1 MHKNYETKA
10 LLRFGLVLLLT
21 IIGYSSIGQSLV
33 INEIMADPPSN
44 NGNEMP
50 GDTNGDG
57 TRSASEDEFIEFVN
71 ISQNALDIS
80 GWQLLDT
87 NSVVTLRHVFPSNT
101 VVPAGAALVLFGGG
115 KPTGDFGGSIVQTAS
130 TGSLNITNSNE
141 ELRLVDLNND
151 TVLVAGIGN
160 TVTQMSWSREPEL
173 TGEFAGH
180 AEVLTS
186 EGLLFSPGTKADGTP
201 FSFGKLLINEI
212 HADPASGIAG
222 DANGD
227 GARSASEDEFIEFLN
242 IGNSPLD
249 VSGWQVLDT
258 NSQVLV
264 RHIFPANSVIPT
276 GGAMVLFGGGTP
288 SGDFGGSLVQVAS
301 SGTLGISNTN
311 EQLLVVNA
319 LEDTIIVVGFADFND
334 DASFNRNPDLS
345 GDFSIHSGLSEAN
358 GALFS
363 PGTRPDGTPYN
374 FGKLIINEI
383 HADPASDLTGDANG
397 DGTRSA
403 SEDEFI
409 EFANTGNYPLDIS
422 GWQVLDTNSQVL
434 VRHIFPAHTIV
445 PSGGMIVLFGGGTP
459 TGDFGGSIVQI
470 ASTGALGI
478 SNTNEELRIVNRLLD
493 TVIIHGV
500 ADYNNDQSWTRDPD
514 FTGDFVAH
522 STAAGSGGA
531 LFSPGTK
538 IDGTAGNFGKL
549 VINEIHADPA
559 ADLAGDA
566 NGDGTRSA
574 SDDEFIEF
582 VNAGN
587 SSLDIS
593 GWQVLDTNS
602 QVLQRHVF
610 PANTILEPGGAIV
623 VFGGGVPTGDFGLG
637 LVQTATSGA
646 LGISNSNEELR
657 VVNATMDTVLVH
669 GFLDYNNNQSWS
681 RDPDVSGDFVAHS
694 TATGTNGALYSPG
707 KKLDGTSFGTKPP
720 STLIINEVHADP
732 AGDATGDANGDG
744 TRSASEDEFIE
755 FVNSGVS
762 NLDVSGWQ
770 VLDTNSQV
778 LVRHIFPDNSIIP
791 AGGALVVFGGGAPT
805 GTFGSSIVQTASSG
819 SLGITNSNEELRIV
833 DSNQDTVVIFS
844 IPDFNNDQ
852 SWTLDPDITGTNMV
866 AHSTANGANG
876 ALFSPGLK
884 VDGSF
889 FIVPEA
895 TVVSFASSTLVARE
909 GDDPVSIDI
918 IITTPSSSDATTVD
932 IELVKGSATDI
943 ESFAT
948 QTLTF
953 PAGSATTQSITI
965 TITDDADVE
974 PTDTLQFELKNL
986 AGGVNA
992 ELGANTIYEL
1002 IIQDNDLAASS
1013 LEINEYM
1020 AWPAGADASA
1030 DGRPTV
1036 DSNGDGSADFEEDEF
1051 IEFVNAG
1058 STDLDISGWKV
1069 YDQVTSFDP
1078 LRHVFPAGTVLN
1090 AGGAIVVFGGGN
1102 PQGDFGGSQVQ
1113 LASQA
1118 SQGLGLTNS
1127 GDVIIIRNTSGE
1139 TVLEFPY
1146 GGQVRAQ
1153 SITRIPDVTG
1163 PYSPHPTL
1171 GDREISPGTK
1181 VDGTPFAIA
1190 TATEVKFA
1198 SSSGGVGENTTNALT
1213 IELEIVRPDD
1223 TNATTADVIIS
1234 TVGYES
1240 DITFSIQTI
1249 TFPAGSDANQSVT
1262 VSVINDEE
1270 AEGDELFIM
1279 EIINVT
1285 GGNLAKTGIPAT
1297 FELIVVDDDVP
1308 LAFNEIHADPAGGAA
1323 GDANGDG
1330 ITDDSTD
1337 EFIEIVNISETTI
1350 DMSGWE
1356 FHDGTQV
1363 RHIFDFGTRL
1373 EPGKALVVFSG
1384 GIPVG
1389 SFGGSQI
1396 QLSSEGGLDLDDNG
1410 ETITI
1415 FTSSS
1420 TIAAKTEYGTSA
1432 GDNQSISR
1440 DPDYTGGFVK
1450 HSTIA
1455 NASGALYSPGR
1466 KSDGTSFQ
1474 STVLNTL
1481 LVNRLSIYPN
1491 PVVDQ
1496 VTIDA
1501 QKYTEDI
1508 RFVLFGLSGQKI
1520 VNYQI
1525 KAGTL
1530 KQYKLADF
1538 EGGMYIYELTVA
1550 KTGTLLEKGK
1560 LYIKD

>member
-1 MHKNYETKA
+1 MNKNYTPKA
-10 LLRFGLVLLLT
+10 MLKVSLVLLLT
-21 IIGYSSIGQSLV
+21 IFGYSGIGQSLV
-33 INEIMADPPSN
+33 INEILADPPSN
-44 NGNEMP
+44 NGDEMP
-50 GDTNGDG
+50 GDANGDG

-71 ISQNALDIS
+71 ISHNAIDIS

-87 NSVVTLRHVFPSNT
+87 NSVRTLRHIFPSNT
-101 VVPAGAALVLFGGG
+101 IVPAGGALVLFGGG

-130 TGSLNITNSNE
+130 TGALSITNSNE

-173 TGEFAGH
+173 TGEFVGH
-180 AEVLTS
+180 ANLIAS
-186 EGLLFSPGTKADGTP
+186 GGSLFSPGTKADGSS

-212 HADPASGIAG
+212 HADPASDITG

-227 GARSASEDEFIEFLN
+227 GTRSASDDEFIEFLN

-264 RHIFPANSVIPT
+264 RHVFPANSVIPT
-276 GGAMVLFGGGTP
+276 GGAMVVFGGGTP
-288 SGDFGGSLVQVAS
+288 TGDFGGSIVQVAS
-301 SGTLGISNTN
+301 SGSLGISNTN

-319 LEDTIIVVGFADFND
+319 LEDTVIVIGFADFNG
-334 DASFNRNPDLS
+334 DASFNRNPDML
-345 GDFSIHSGLSEAN
+345 GDYSIHSGLADAA

-374 FGKLIINEI
+374 YGKLIINEI
-383 HADPASDLTGDANG
+383 HADPASDITGDANG

-409 EFANTGNYPLDIS
+409 EFANTGNSPLDIS

-434 VRHIFPAHTIV
+434 VRHIFPAHTVI
-445 PSGGMIVLFGGGTP
+445 PSGGMLVLFGGGVP
-459 TGDFGGSIVQI
+459 VGDFGGSIVQV
-470 ASTGALGI
+470 ASSGALGI
-478 SNTNEELRIVNRLLD
+478 SNTNEELRVVNALKD
-493 TVIIHGV
+493 TVIIHSIP
-500 ADYNNDQSWTRDPD
+500 DYNNDQAWTRDPD

-522 STAAGSGGA
+522 SLASGSGGA

-538 IDGTAGNFGKL
+538 IDGSAGNFGKL
-549 VINEIHADPA
+549 IINEIHADPA
-559 ADLAGDA
+559 SDITGDA

-582 VNAGN
+582 VNAGT
-587 SSLDIS
+587 SFLDIS

-602 QVLQRHVF
+602 QVLVRHIF
-610 PANTILEPGGAIV
+610 PANTVLEPGGSVV
-623 VFGGGVPTGDFGLG
+623 VFGGVPTGDFGLG
-637 LVQTATSGA
+637 LVQVASSGA
-646 LGISNSNEELR
+646 LGISNTNEELR
-657 VVNATMDTVLVH
+657 VVNATSDTVIIH
-669 GFLDYNNNQSWS
+669 GILDYNNNQSWS
-681 RDPDVSGDFVAHS
+681 RDPDVTGDFVAHS
-694 TATGTNGALYSPG
+694 TATGANGALFSPG

-720 STLIINEVHADP
+720 VSLVINEVLADP
-732 AGDATGDANGDG
+732 ASDITGDANGDG
-744 TRSASEDEFIE
+744 TRSASDDEFIE
-755 FVNSGVS
+755 FVNSGAID
-762 NLDVSGWQ
+762 LDISGWQ

-791 AGGALVVFGGGAPT
+791 AGGALVVFGGGTPT

-819 SLGITNSNEELRIV
+819 ALGITNSNEELRVV
-833 DSNQDTVVIFS
+833 DSNQDTVIIFS

-852 SWTLDPDITGTNMV
+852 SWTLDPDITGTTMI

-884 VDGSF
+884 TDGSF
-889 FIVPEA
+889 FIVPES
-895 TVVSFASSTLVARE
+895 TVVSFASIASINKE
-909 GDDPVSIDI
+909 GDEPVSIDVT
-918 IITTPSSSDATTVD
+918 ITSPSSTEATTVD
-932 IELVKGSATDI
+932 IELIKGSAVEI
-943 ESFAT
+943 ENFVT

-953 PAGSATTQSITI
+953 AAGSSTTQSITI
-965 TITDDADVE
+965 TITDDTDIE
-974 PTDTLQFELKNL
+974 STDTLQFELKNL
-986 AGGVNA
+986 AGGINA
-992 ELGANTIYEL
+992 ELGINTIFEL
-1002 IIQDNDLAASS
+1002 IIQDNDFATSS

-1058 STDLDISGWKV
+1058 SSDLDISGWKI

-1078 LRHVFPAGTVLN
+1078 LRHIFPAGTVLN

-1127 GDVIIIRNTSGE
+1127 GDVIIIRNANGE

-1153 SITRIPDVTG
+1153 SVTRIPDVTG
-1163 PYSPHPTL
+1163 AYSPHPTL
-1171 GDREISPGTK
+1171 GDKEISPGTK
-1181 VDGTPFAIA
+1181 VDGSSFAIA
-1190 TATEVKFA
+1190 TATEVRFA
-1198 SSSGGVGENTTNALT
+1198 SSSGGIGENATGALT
-1213 IELEIVRPDD
+1213 IELEIVRPDN
-1223 TNATTADVIIS
+1223 TNATTADVVIS
-1234 TVGYES
+1234 TVGYDS
-1240 DITFSIQTI
+1240 DITFTTQTV
-1249 TFPAGSDANQSVT
+1249 TFPAGSEANQSVS
-1262 VSVINDEE
+1262 VSVINDTE

-1279 EIINVT
+1279 EIRNVA
-1285 GGNLAKTGIPAT
+1285 GGNTAKVGTPAT

-1308 LAFNEIHADPAGGAA
+1308 LAFNEIHADPASGAA

-1330 ITDDSTD
+1330 ITDASTD
-1337 EFIEIVNISETTI
+1337 EFIEIVNISDATI

-1363 RHIFDFGTRL
+1363 RHIFEFGTKL
-1373 EPGKALVVFSG
+1373 DPGKALVVFGG

-1389 SFGGSQI
+1389 SFGGSLV
-1396 QLSSEGGLDLDDNG
+1396 QLSSEGGLDLDDDG
-1410 ETITI
+1410 EVLTI
-1415 FTSSS
+1415 FTGSS

-1474 STVLNTL
+1474 GTALNSL
-1481 LVNRLSIYPN
+1481 MVKNLSIYPN
-1491 PVVDQ
+1491 PVVDY
-1496 VTIDA
+1496 VTVDC
-1501 QKYTEDI
+1501 QKYSEDVSFI
-1508 RFVLFGLSGQKI
+1508 LYGLSGQQ
-1520 VNYQI
+1520 VLTNHLQ
-1525 KAGTL
+1525 AGTL
-1530 KQYKLADF
+1530 QKFNLADF
-1538 EGGMYIYELTVA
+1538 EGGLYIFELKLVSN
-1550 KTGTLLEKGK
+1550 GEVLEKGK
-1560 LYIKD
+1560 IYLKK